1 MELLEKII
9 NDFSNDKLI
18 TFLRLKIPTF
28 RPVSEDYLYLFEDK
42 DEIMSNY
49 ETIEKIGEAELD
61 LSEEILILAAKTKSN
76 LTNRSSKK
84 RQYEIAKKIIKEEK
98 KDGAIFVFYDS
109 EGSFRFS
116 FIRATYEGANKE
128 FTTFKRYTYFVS
140 KNQTNKTFKLRMQ
153 KANFNSLDSIQ
164 ESFSV
169 EPLTKEFY
177 DKLQRW
183 YFWAIKNSKFP
194 KDAENTK
201 NGREIALIR
210 LITRLMFVWFMK
222 VKGLVPDS
230 IFDKNELKRILKDF
244 TIEKYPYSSI
254 LQMPEKYTSYYK
266 AILQNLFFATLNTK
280 QEERRF
286 REEKRYN
293 KGYNKDYGN
302 HSVFRYHW
310 LFCDDVS
317 LEKIFGEIP
326 FLNGGLF
333 ECLDEPKKKSYVD
346 GFTEIKTYQP
356 IVPNFLFFSE
366 PEKVNIGEFFGEK
379 NRQYEVEGLIN
390 ILQEYNFTIDENEP
404 DDVEVALDPELL
416 GSIFEN
422 LLASY
427 NPETATTARKAT
439 GSFYTPREI
448 VNFMVD
454 ESLKEYFKTH
464 LSHVDDIDKKLDL
477 LIKSKDQDIVF
488 DKQTTKKIIDLIN
501 DLRVVDPAVG
511 SGAFPM
517 AILNKLVFILKKLD
531 PDNEHWKQSQIESI
545 EKYVKDPVIQRKLIE
560 KVDRQFA
567 DKNADYGRKLYLIEK
582 CIYGV
587 DIQQIA
593 VEIAK
598 LRFFISLLV
607 DEEIDK
613 TKKNYGI
620 EPLPNLDF
628 KLMQGNSLISKI
640 GGVDFIG
647 KEKVRDKLGFYTES
661 KKYVKLVEEFED
673 LKHQYQNEPDSNKK
687 RKFREDIEK
696 KIKEIFEE
704 KLIKHIPELKDIEER
719 AKYFQ
724 DKKVKERFIS
734 KEKRKLRSKLGF
746 DIEEMKEM
754 IASYTQ
760 KGKEKNFFL
769 WNIYFAE
776 VFSHKGGFD
785 IVIGNP
791 PYIQLQKTYD
801 SKRKFA
807 DIYKNE
813 GYETFTRTGD
823 IYTLFYE
830 KGLKILNDKGV
841 LCFITSNK
849 WMRAGYGEKLREFL
863 SKYDPVILIDLGP
876 DVFDTATVD
885 TNILLIKKDKTEKK
899 NLKAV
904 TLTDKGKIN
913 SLRDKDFTILSNLS
927 KDSWIIL
934 TPIEQRIKEK
944 IERIGTPL
952 KEWDIKINYGI
963 KTGFNDAFIIDGRIK
978 NELIERDPKSAEI
991 IKPILRG
998 RDIKRYRA
1006 KFADKW
1012 LINTHSGV
1020 IDPFIDDEELK
1031 KMRKDGLIK
1040 VNDDYSI
1047 EVLHPEAFLIEPINI
1062 GNYPAI
1068 REHLDKYWDKL
1079 VKRQDKGITPY
1090 NLRHCAYLEEF
1101 EKEKIVWQRIT
1112 QKPTFC
1118 VSSAGEYI
1126 LDSMAFLS
1134 GFSLNNGKYIVAIL
1148 NSKLVEFWVDKSVHQ
1163 YGTTGY
1169 RLANQYVEQI
1179 PIPPIPEPDQQPFIN
1194 LVDTILAKKERGEDT
1209 SKEEFE
1215 IDMRVYEL
1223 YGLTDEEIRVVDPD
1237 FEVKKKKYNL

>member
-28 RPVSEDYLYLFEDK
+28 RPVSEDYLYLFENK

-613 TKKNYGI
+613 TKENYGI

-791 PYIQLQKTYD
+791 PHGANI
-801 SKRKFA
+801 SK
-807 DIYKNE
+807 
-813 GYETFTRTGD
+813 
-823 IYTLFYE
+823 
-830 KGLKILNDKGV
+830 
-841 LCFITSNK
+841 
-849 WMRAGYGEKLREFL
+849 
-863 SKYDPVILIDLGP
+863 
-876 DVFDTATVD
+876 
-885 TNILLIKKDKTEKK
+885 
-899 NLKAV
+899 
-904 TLTDKGKIN
+904 
-913 SLRDKDFTILSNLS
+913 
-927 KDSWIIL
+927 
-934 TPIEQRIKEK
+934 IKEK
-944 IERIGTPL
+944 LQKIYKFYETRKNSASFFIELSEALLTKKGILSFVIPKPFLFVNSWERTRNFAVFKNRLIFVIDVSKAFESVKL
-952 KEWDIKINYGI
+952 EQILLSFKKESPNENYEFKTGEFWGSEIKIVSRCN
-963 KTGFNDAFIIDGRIK
+963 TNLVQQL
-978 NELIERDPKSAEI
+978 NLIPVYADNQKISILNKMTKDSVALKQISETFRGLPFQKKITQEG
-991 IKPILRG
+991 KYPILRG
-998 RDIKRYRA
+998 
-1006 KFADKW
+1006 
-1012 LINTHSGV
+1012 S
-1020 IDPFIDDEELK
+1020 
-1031 KMRKDGLIK
+1031 
-1040 VNDDYSI
+1040 
-1047 EVLHPEAFLIEPINI
+1047 
-1062 GNYPAI
+1062 
-1068 REHLDKYWDKL
+1068 
-1079 VKRQDKGITPY
+1079 
-1090 NLRHCAYLEEF
+1090 NL
-1101 EKEKIVWQRIT
+1101 
-1112 QKPTFC
+1112 
-1118 VSSAGEYI
+1118 
-1126 LDSMAFLS
+1126 
-1134 GFSLNNGKYIVAIL
+1134 GKYLIYGDIPKISLSNKEIKSSKIKKIKQRKIISQNIVAHVMNPFDRIVIMATLDNKGYITLDTVMNTFVTDSSFSYSYVLGIL
-1148 NSKLVEFWVDKSVHQ
+1148 NSRLSEWFYYWFVYSRAIRTMHFDKYYMGKLPIKTINKKNK
-1163 YGTTGY
+1163 YI
-1169 RLANQYVEQI
+1169 ANKIET
-1179 PIPPIPEPDQQPFIN
+1179 
-1194 LVDTILAKKERGEDT
+1194 LVNIVLAKKEKSEDT

-1215 IDMRVYEL
+1215 IDMMVYEL
-1223 YGLTDEEIRVVDPD
+1223 YGLTDEEIRVVDPE
-1237 FEVKKKKYNL
+1237 FEVKRKKFKM